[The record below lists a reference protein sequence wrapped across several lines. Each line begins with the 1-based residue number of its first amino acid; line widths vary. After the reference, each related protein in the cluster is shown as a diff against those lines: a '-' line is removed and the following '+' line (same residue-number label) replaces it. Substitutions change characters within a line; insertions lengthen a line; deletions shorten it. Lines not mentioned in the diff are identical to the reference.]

1 MKTVFA
7 DTAYWVAVFRPRDQW
22 RSAARFALRQ
32 LGPVNVVT
40 TDEVLTEF
48 LASASRGGPEV
59 RLSAVRSVRELQ
71 NNPRVRVMPQSR
83 ESFRKALDRYA
94 ARTDKSYSLQDC
106 VSMNVMEAQSI
117 TEILTSDR
125 HFEQEGF
132 TVLMKRASARSKS
145 VQDDFPGPG

>member
-7 DTAYWVAVFRPRDQW
+7 DTAFWVALARSRDQW
-22 RSAARFALRQ
+22 RVAARNALRQ
-32 LGPVNVVT
+32 LGPVTIVT

-48 LASASRGGPEV
+48 LTSLSKAGPEA
-59 RLSAVRSVRELQ
+59 RLRAVRSVRELQ
-71 NNPRVRVMPQSR
+71 NDPGVRVMPQSR
-83 ESFRKALDRYA
+83 KSFCKALDRYEG
-94 ARTDKSYSLQDC
+94 RSDKSYSLQDC

-132 TVLMKRASARSKS
+132 TVLMKQADARSP
-145 VQDDFPGPG
+145 QGNRGG

>member
-7 DTAYWVAVFRPRDQW
+7 DTAFWVALARSRDQW
-22 RSAARFALRQ
+22 RVAARNALRQ
-32 LGPVNVVT
+32 LGPVTIVT

-48 LASASRGGPEV
+48 LTSLSRAGPEV
-59 RLSAVRSVRELQ
+59 RLRAVRSVRELQ
-71 NNPRVRVMPQSR
+71 NDPDVRVMPQSR
-83 ESFRKALDRYA
+83 KSFCKALDRYES
-94 ARTDKSYSLQDC
+94 RSDKNYSLQDC

-117 TEILTSDR
+117 TEILTSDH

-145 VQDDFPGPG
+145 VQDNFPRPG